1 MIADRPLQTRST
13 LRRDLE
19 ALGVGAGDHVM
30 VHASI
35 RRVGPVL
42 GGPDV
47 LIGALRDAAGAQGT
61 ILAYADWGVAY
72 DALLDADGRVPDRW
86 RDSIPTFDPAVSR
99 AAPEYGIFPEFL
111 RTTPGALRSGN
122 PGASVVALGAR
133 ALHFT
138 ADHPLDYGYG
148 VNSPFARLVAAGG
161 KVLMLGAPIDTMTLL
176 HHAEHLAVI
185 ANKRIKRYEA
195 PLAVSGGRQWR
206 RIEEYDTS
214 EPVSRALPDDCF
226 ARIVGDYLALGCG
239 FRHRVGR
246 ADSILIDAGEI
257 TSFAIRWLEDWPGD
271 RLS

>member
-1 MIADRPLQTRST
+1 M

-19 ALGVGAGDHVM
+19 ALGIRAGDHVM
-30 VHASI
+30 VHAAI

-47 LIGALRDAAGAQGT
+47 LIDALRDTAGVEGT

-72 DALLDADGRVPDRW
+72 DALLDAEGRVPDHW

-99 AAPEYGIFPEFL
+99 AAPENGIFPEFL

-122 PGASVVALGAR
+122 PGASVVALGAK

-138 ADHPLDYGYG
+138 VDHPLDYGYG

-185 ANKRIKRYEA
+185 ANKRIKRYEV
-195 PLAVSGGRQWR
+195 PLAGQAGRQWR
-206 RIEEYDTS
+206 LIEEYDTS
-214 EPVSRALPDDCF
+214 EPVSRTLPDDCF
-226 ARIVGDYLALGCG
+226 ARIVDDYLALGHG
-239 FRHRVGR
+239 RRHRVGQ
-246 ADSILIDAGEI
+246 ADSVLVDAAEI
-257 TSFAIRWLEDWPGD
+257 TSFAIRWLENRPGD
-271 RLS
+271 RLATAPR